1 MCVSQSFGQ
10 HEGSGD
16 HINLFRR
23 EGMLRLLYC
32 SWVKIEYP
40 QKKCSIKEENAL
52 ESSWFI
58 KMMHYLLRVF
68 DSTSVL
74 KLNHHTSEEK
84 ESPNL
89 QLRGFNHNSVIQR
102 AFTDESNTP
111 PNTD

>member
-1 MCVSQSFGQ
+1 
-10 HEGSGD
+10 
-16 HINLFRR
+16 
-23 EGMLRLLYC
+23 
-32 SWVKIEYP
+32 
-40 QKKCSIKEENAL
+40 
-52 ESSWFI
+52 
-58 KMMHYLLRVF
+58 MMHYLLRVF